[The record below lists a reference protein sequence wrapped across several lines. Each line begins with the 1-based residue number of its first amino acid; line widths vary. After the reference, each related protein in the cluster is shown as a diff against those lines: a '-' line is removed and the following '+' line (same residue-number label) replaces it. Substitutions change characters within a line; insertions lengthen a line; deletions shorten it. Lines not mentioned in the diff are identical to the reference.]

1 MIFKAKEFKSKTGNI
16 YTLRSPEDKDAKTM
30 LELFVK
36 QTEETDNGISYPEEV
51 LLTVEQEA
59 AFIKMVEET
68 ERNLFIAAYD
78 GERQIGNAMLE
89 CVNERKKTR
98 HRANFAISILKD
110 YWGQGIGRKLM
121 EEIIEVA
128 KEAEY
133 EQIELEV
140 VATNERAIRLYESFG
155 FELCGKHPRG
165 FKLKDGT
172 YVDMLLMTL
181 ML

>member
-59 AFIKMVEET
+59 AFIKMVEEA

-89 CVNERKKTR
+89 CVNE
-98 HRANFAISILKD
+98 L
-110 YWGQGIGRKLM
+110 
-121 EEIIEVA
+121 
-128 KEAEY
+128 
-133 EQIELEV
+133 
-140 VATNERAIRLYESFG
+140 SFG
-155 FELCGKHPRG
+155 
-165 FKLKDGT
+165 KLNEA
-172 YVDMLLMTL
+172 
-181 ML
+181 